1 MFQNWEDT
9 EGRKKLSKVNAR
21 VRKVSTYQ
29 HFKIRAFPRDLIPK
43 RRLINMHA
51 YNVFMSSVSSI
62 FITYLQTQHKIDF
75 TLSP

>member
-29 HFKIRAFPRDLIPK
+29 HFKIRAFPRDLIPE
-43 RRLINMHA
+43 RRHA
-51 YNVFMSSVSSI
+51 YNLFMSSVSSI
-62 FITYLQTQHKIDF
+62 FLNYLTDTTQRH
-75 TLSP
+75 SSVQN